1 MKIIFAE
8 LVKVKLNLIKNIKQV
23 NINKLNYT
31 EVIVMKYYKV
41 GKHILESIYNE
52 LKINNLITDRRV
64 TNFDDWLEILNCDE
78 IKV

>member
-1 MKIIFAE
+1 
-8 LVKVKLNLIKNIKQV
+8 
-23 NINKLNYT
+23 
-31 EVIVMKYYKV
+31 MKYYKV